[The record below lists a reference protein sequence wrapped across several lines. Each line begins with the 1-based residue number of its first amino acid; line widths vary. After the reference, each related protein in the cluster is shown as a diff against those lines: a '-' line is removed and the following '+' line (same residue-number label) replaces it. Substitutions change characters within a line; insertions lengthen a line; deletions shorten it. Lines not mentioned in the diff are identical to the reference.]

1 MFDNNDVISIVASV
15 FIVTKKYHDV
25 LRRLARERNEIESR
39 IEKRKIDKYREE
51 ACQREASSLLKTNA
65 DVLYSGIL
73 IMVFSAVYS
82 AWYKGVLWS
91 HIYSCFDGRDAV
103 GQSSSWSILRNMSGI
118 ASLVQ
123 CASWRLLQAIQTS
136 IILVITPVVVS
147 KLGLLREYHG
157 MPVFK
162 LGSALSILCGVAGYW
177 AIKSLDG
184 NAATWLVLW
193 ELWVLMH
200 IVVTLL
206 SQKLSQLCIRDTEE
220 AYGATQPG
228 DHSRSI
234 TGFLWLFGGLVVP
247 ATMGYCAF
255 LP

>member
-1 MFDNNDVISIVASV
+1 M
-15 FIVTKKYHDV
+15 
-25 LRRLARERNEIESR
+25 
-39 IEKRKIDKYREE
+39 EKRKIDKYREE

-65 DVLYSGIL
+65 DVLYSGIM

-91 HIYSCFDGRDAV
+91 QIYSCFDGRNTV
-103 GQSSSWSILRNMSGI
+103 VQSSWSMLQNMSVI

-123 CASWRLLQAIQTS
+123 CASWRLMQAIQTS

-147 KLGLLREYHG
+147 RLGLLREYHG

-162 LGSALSILCGVAGYW
+162 LGTALSILCGLAGYW
-177 AIKSLDG
+177 AIRSLGG
-184 NAATWLVLW
+184 NATTWLVLW

-200 IVVTLL
+200 IVVSLL
-206 SQKLSQLCIRDTEE
+206 SRKISELCTRATED
-220 AYGATQPG
+220 ASGATRPR

-234 TGFLWLFGGLVVP
+234 TGFLWLVGGLVFP